1 MSLTLV
7 LGGRRSGKSA
17 YAERLLGGGAY
28 LATGAAADAEMAE
41 RIAAHRARR
50 GDAWTM
56 IEVGVDLAAALA
68 EAGDRPALLDGLGAW
83 IAGVMHRAGAFAPG
97 EAARVAA
104 GGDAASVAAGG
115 EAARVPPGGDAASVA
130 AGGEAAR
137 VAGIVAAS
145 VAAGGEAARVA
156 GIVAAG
162 VAALVAHRGDTVVV
176 SEEAGLAPVPADA
189 ATRAWLDLAG
199 DANQALAAAADRVVL
214 VVAGRA
220 LELPS

>member
-17 YAERLLGGGAY
+17 YAERLLGGGVY

-41 RIAAHRARR
+41 RIAAHLARR
-50 GDAWTM
+50 GDAWTT
-56 IEVGVDLAAALA
+56 IEVGDDLAAALA

-83 IAGVMHRAGAFAPG
+83 IAGVMLRAGAFGPG
-97 EAARVAA
+97 EAAPVAASGDAAAAAGGNAAPVAA
-104 GGDAASVAAGG
+104 GGDAASVA
-115 EAARVPPGGDAASVA
+115 
-130 AGGEAAR
+130 
-137 VAGIVAAS
+137 
-145 VAAGGEAARVA
+145 

-162 VAALVAHRGDTVVV
+162 VDALVARRGATVVV

>member
-28 LATGAAADAEMAE
+28 LATGAAGDPEMAE

-50 GDAWTM
+50 GPDWTT
-56 IEVGVDLAAALA
+56 IEVGDDLAAALA
-68 EAGDRPALLDGLGAW
+68 ETGDRPALLDGLGAW
-83 IAGVMHRAGAFAPG
+83 IAGVMHRQGAFAG
-97 EAARVAA
+97 GDVARVAA
-104 GGDAASVAAGG
+104 GGAGASVA
-115 EAARVPPGGDAASVA
+115 DC
-130 AGGEAAR
+130 
-137 VAGIVAAS
+137 
-145 VAAGGEAARVA
+145 
-156 GIVAAG
+156 VAAG
-162 VAALVAHRGDTVVV
+162 VAALVARGGPTVVV

-199 DANQALAAAADRVVL
+199 DANQALAAAAERVVL

>member
-28 LATGAAADAEMAE
+28 LATGAAVDAEMAE
-41 RIAAHRARR
+41 RIDAHRARR
-50 GDAWTM
+50 GDAWAT
-56 IEVGVDLAAALA
+56 IEAGDDLAAALA
-68 EAGDRPALLDGLGAW
+68 EAGERPVLLDGLGAW
-83 IAGVMHRAGAFAPG
+83 IAGVMHRQAAP
-97 EAARVAA
+97 
-104 GGDAASVAAGG
+104 
-115 EAARVPPGGDAASVA
+115 
-130 AGGEAAR
+130 
-137 VAGIVAAS
+137 
-145 VAAGGEAARVA
+145 VA

-162 VAALVAHRGDTVVV
+162 VDALVARRGDTVVV
-176 SEEAGLAPVPADA
+176 SEEAGLAPVPQDA
-189 ATRAWLDLAG
+189 MTRAWLDLAG

>member
-50 GDAWTM
+50 GDAWTT
-56 IEVGVDLAAALA
+56 IEVGDDLAAALA

-104 GGDAASVAAGG
+104 GGD
-115 EAARVPPGGDAASVA
+115 
-130 AGGEAAR
+130 
-137 VAGIVAAS
+137 AAS

>member
-1 MSLTLV
+1 MTLTLV

-28 LATGAAADAEMAE
+28 LATGAASDAEMAE

-50 GDAWTM
+50 GTAWIT
-56 IEVGVDLAAALA
+56 IEAGDDLAAALA
-68 EAGDRPALLDGLGAW
+68 EAGERPVLLDGLGAW
-83 IAGVMHRAGAFAPG
+83 IAGVMHRAGAFA
-97 EAARVAA
+97 
-104 GGDAASVAAGG
+104 GDAPPPAAVV
-115 EAARVPPGGDAASVA
+115 R
-130 AGGEAAR
+130 
-137 VAGIVAAS
+137 
-145 VAAGGEAARVA
+145 
-156 GIVAAG
+156 AG
-162 VAALVAHRGDTVVV
+162 VDALLARRGATVVV

-189 ATRAWLDLAG
+189 MTRAWLDLAG

>member
-41 RIAAHRARR
+41 RIAVHRARR
-50 GDAWTM
+50 GSAWTT
-56 IEVGVDLAAALA
+56 IEAGDDLAAAFA
-68 EAGDRPALLDGLGAW
+68 EAGDGPVLLDGLGAW
-83 IAGVMHRAGAFAPG
+83 IAGVMHRAGDFAG
-97 EAARVAA
+97 RTETGAESLVR
-104 GGDAASVAAGG
+104 
-115 EAARVPPGGDAASVA
+115 
-130 AGGEAAR
+130 
-137 VAGIVAAS
+137 
-145 VAAGGEAARVA
+145 
-156 GIVAAG
+156 AG
-162 VAALVAHRGDTVVV
+162 VDSVIARRGRTVVV
-176 SEEAGLAPVPADA
+176 AEEAGLAPVPADP

-199 DANQALAAAADRVVL
+199 DANQALAAAAERVVL